1 MKPIEVTKL
10 FGYYNVFEKFINIIK
25 NNNLPN
31 KILIS
36 GAKGIGKSI
45 IGFHLSNYLL
55 SLDESNSY
63 DFKNNII
70 NKENRSFNLLNS
82 SSHPN
87 FALIEKKVDK
97 KFIEISQIRNLN
109 NYINKSSF
117 NNNLKLVFI
126 NDVEYLSNSSGN
138 ALLKILEEPNNNVQF
153 ILIYDSSKYI
163 METIKSRCIEF
174 KVNLEQKYIP
184 EIVNNHFNENFYD
197 RIDQSYKN
205 VYLKPSDYINLI
217 NLCKVNDYIVE
228 STNLENLIKIILKN
242 KIYKLKQIDVG
253 FIKLLIEAYFISRFR
268 ITKNTDFHVISNY
281 LNKRFFETIKFN
293 LDIESYFFD
302 VKLKLFNEK

>member
-1 MKPIEVTKL
+1 
-10 FGYYNVFEKFINIIK
+10 
-25 NNNLPN
+25 
-31 KILIS
+31 
-36 GAKGIGKSI
+36 
-45 IGFHLSNYLL
+45 
-55 SLDESNSY
+55 
-63 DFKNNII
+63 
-70 NKENRSFNLLNS
+70 
-82 SSHPN
+82 
-87 FALIEKKVDK
+87 
-97 KFIEISQIRNLN
+97 
-109 NYINKSSF
+109 
-117 NNNLKLVFI
+117 
-126 NDVEYLSNSSGN
+126 
-138 ALLKILEEPNNNVQF
+138 
-153 ILIYDSSKYI
+153 
-163 METIKSRCIEF
+163 
-174 KVNLEQKYIP
+174 
-184 EIVNNHFNENFYD
+184 HFNENFYD

>member
-25 NNNLPN
+25 NKNLPN

-55 SLDESNSY
+55 SLDENNSY
-63 DFKNNII
+63 DFKNNLI
-70 NKENRSFNLLNS
+70 NKENRSFNLINS

-87 FALIEKKVDK
+87 FVLIEKKVDK
-97 KFIEISQIRNLN
+97 KFIDIYQIRNLN
-109 NYINKSSF
+109 SYINKSSF

-197 RIDQSYKN
+197 RIDESYKN

-217 NLCKVNDYIVE
+217 NLFKDNDYILE
-228 STNLENLIKIILKN
+228 NKNLENLIKIILKN
-242 KIYKLKQIDVG
+242 KIYKLKQIDVS
-253 FIKLLIEAYFISRFR
+253 FIKSLIEAYFISRFR
-268 ITKNTDFHVISNY
+268 ITKNTDFHKISNY

-293 LDIESYFFD
+293 LDLESYFFD

>member
-10 FGYYNVFEKFINIIK
+10 FGYYNFFEKLINIIK
-25 NNNLPN
+25 NKNLPN

-55 SLDESNSY
+55 SLDENNSY
-63 DFKNNII
+63 DFKNNLI

-87 FALIEKKVDK
+87 FVLIEKKVDK

-109 NYINKSSF
+109 SYINKSSF

-174 KVNLEQKYIP
+174 KLNLEQK
-184 EIVNNHFNENFYD
+184 
-197 RIDQSYKN
+197 
-205 VYLKPSDYINLI
+205 
-217 NLCKVNDYIVE
+217 
-228 STNLENLIKIILKN
+228 
-242 KIYKLKQIDVG
+242 
-253 FIKLLIEAYFISRFR
+253 
-268 ITKNTDFHVISNY
+268 
-281 LNKRFFETIKFN
+281 
-293 LDIESYFFD
+293 
-302 VKLKLFNEK
+302 